1 MKKKLIAMMLA
12 AATLMGLCG
21 AAHAALPD
29 GLYGSFESEDGI
41 MEYFLDEDGEFVVTI
56 NGVPTP
62 SLEQL
67 IIGEDGQD
75 AAQFLASRKLTLR
88 EKANANGK
96 AVTSVKKGA
105 LVVRPGGDDDG
116 WSYVVASSGKAGYV
130 QSEYLSP
137 ADYSVPAVKQA
148 PPESFSGVFEVGS
161 YKKGSVYGVNLTQ
174 KELNEVKAQVDAI
187 ISAVITPG
195 MSEYDKINALF
206 GYLCSNC
213 VYAPDWSKN
222 RANSAWGALIYG
234 EAQCSGYARG
244 FKALCDAAGIE
255 CAYVKESGT
264 GNGLHQW
271 NIVRFDGQCYVFDG
285 TGGIAFAPDSIYN
298 GLFTWDSQYPRCDDG
313 SMMYVFQ

>member
-1 MKKKLIAMMLA
+1 MKNKMIAMILA
-12 AATLMGLCG
+12 AATLLGLCG
-21 AAHAALPD
+21 TAHAALPD
-29 GLYGSFESEDGI
+29 DLQGSFVSEDGV
-41 MEYFLDEDGEFVVTI
+41 MEYYVDEDGEFVVTI

-62 SLEQL
+62 TLEQL
-67 IIGEDGQD
+67 IVGEDGQD
-75 AAQFLASRKLTLR
+75 AEQLLAARELTLR
-88 EKANANGK
+88 ERASSKGK
-96 AVTSVKKGA
+96 KVTTVKKGA
-105 LVVRPGGDDDG
+105 LLVRPGSDENG
-116 WSYVVASSGKAGYV
+116 WSYVVAANGKAGYV
-130 QSEYLSP
+130 QSKYLSA
-137 ADYSVPAVKQA
+137 ADYSSPAAQQA
-148 PPESFSGVFEVGS
+148 PEKAFAGVFEVGS

-187 ISAVITPG
+187 IANVITPE
-195 MSEYDKINALF
+195 MSEYDKIKALF

-213 VYAPDWSKN
+213 VYAADWSKN

-271 NIVRFDGQCYVFDG
+271 NIVRYNGQCYVFDG

-298 GLFTWDSQYPRCDDG
+298 GMFTWDAQYPRCTDG
-313 SMMYVFQ
+313 SMMYVHR